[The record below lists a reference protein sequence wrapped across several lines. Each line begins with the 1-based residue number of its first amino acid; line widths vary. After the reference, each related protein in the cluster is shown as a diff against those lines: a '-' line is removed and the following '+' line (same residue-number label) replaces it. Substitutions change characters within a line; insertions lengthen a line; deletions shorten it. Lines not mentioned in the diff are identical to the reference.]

1 MFQKWEKTLR
11 YSLIKKLKLQVQLVP
26 KGLIVGQSS
35 VTLMVG
41 FTLQLTKGEQL
52 ALFLYG
58 EGEIEGWMG
67 GCTPQ
72 KVFNKPYSLS
82 LLPICKKIPSH
93 PPQAL
98 DAIYHNRCS

>member
-67 GCTPQ
+67 GCTL
-72 KVFNKPYSLS
+72 KNSLISHIPYLYFLFVKKF
-82 LLPICKKIPSH
+82 LLTHHHKH
-93 PPQAL
+93 
-98 DAIYHNRCS
+98 